1 MKEDGEKEKKS
12 VFRPEPA
19 SGLISKVYLAGSCLR
34 HNGRQEEGGICIYMV
49 GTLGNEGPPLAPL
62 YPRPGRF
69 SYILPARFP
78 SRAAIPLN
86 T

>member
-1 MKEDGEKEKKS
+1 MKEDGEKERKS

-49 GTLGNEGPPLAPL
+49 GTLGNEGSSLLRRCIQGPDGSPTSS
-62 YPRPGRF
+62 RRC
-69 SYILPARFP
+69 FP
-78 SRAAIPLN
+78 VERHP